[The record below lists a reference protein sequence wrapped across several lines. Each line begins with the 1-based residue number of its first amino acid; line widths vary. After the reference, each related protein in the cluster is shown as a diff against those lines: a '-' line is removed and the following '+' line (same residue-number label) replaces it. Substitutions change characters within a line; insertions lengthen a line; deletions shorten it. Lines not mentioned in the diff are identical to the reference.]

1 MYTCYFSNT
10 GASIKKIGYE
20 TALCFLW
27 IKTTHNFRKHLEV
40 HWIFLLSPWSQWQSL
55 YNLPSLVTLSRLQLA
70 KDEVTNELFH
80 ILMRTLSQQLPQT
93 QVLALIVFL
102 TVL

>member
-1 MYTCYFSNT
+1 MYTCYFFST

-20 TALCFLW
+20 TVLSFLW
-27 IKTTHNFRKHLEV
+27 MKTTRNFRKHLEV

-55 YNLPSLVTLSRLQLA
+55 YNLPSLFTLFRLQSA

-80 ILMRTLSQQLPQT
+80 IADENS
-93 QVLALIVFL
+93 
-102 TVL
+102 